1 MKRKVTPVQESVL
14 REVYQKGQLS
24 KPRGTLEK
32 LHKKG
37 LVTGKRHTGW
47 TITPLGE
54 RWLTLK
60 NR

>member
-14 REVYQKGQLS
+14 REVYEKGQLS
-24 KPRGTLEK
+24 KPRSTLEK

-37 LVTGKRHTGW
+37 FVTGKRHTGW

-60 NR
+60 KD